1 MHRNQKEQYLHE
13 RGWTNPENPP
23 LHEQEWAQE
32 ELAAFHRY
40 EESLQHAH
48 CPVCKEAWPVSN
60 NKRGADQTCTRCKRD
75 KSKCRLFSS
84 ENDMDPGNVPPEL
97 QELTEV
103 EEMLIARAFPI
114 MCVYRKH
121 GGQRGY
127 KGHVLNLPQDVQ
139 GFLNPL
145 PANVSELPVLIIRKQ
160 GAGKKITYSTRKAR
174 QANPRLSCFRIQA
187 GNEAVSF

>member
-1 MHRNQKEQYLHE
+1 
-13 RGWTNPENPP
+13 
-23 LHEQEWAQE
+23 
-32 ELAAFHRY
+32 
-40 EESLQHAH
+40 
-48 CPVCKEAWPVSN
+48 
-60 NKRGADQTCTRCKRD
+60 
-75 KSKCRLFSS
+75 
-84 ENDMDPGNVPPEL
+84 MDPGNVPLEL

-139 GFLNPL
+139 GFLNTL

-160 GAGKKITYSTRKAR
+160 GAGKK
-174 QANPRLSCFRIQA
+174 
-187 GNEAVSF
+187 